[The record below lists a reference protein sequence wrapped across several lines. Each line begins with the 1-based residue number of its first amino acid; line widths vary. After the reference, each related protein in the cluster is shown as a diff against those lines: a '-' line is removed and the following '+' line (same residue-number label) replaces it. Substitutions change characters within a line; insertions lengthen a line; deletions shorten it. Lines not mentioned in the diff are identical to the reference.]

1 MPSFGSI
8 VCLTVRRSDAFLNG
22 LFPLKE
28 AVTKQI
34 VIILPVKVSSYYWNN
49 GQWVLGMRVLGYSVS
64 WIISINHNIA
74 SINHNIAFSNGKY

>member
-8 VCLTVRRSDAFLNG
+8 VCLTVRRSDAFLNR

-34 VIILPVKVSSYYWNN
+34 VIILPVKGGGGGGGGNMP
-49 GQWVLGMRVLGYSVS
+49 L
-64 WIISINHNIA
+64 
-74 SINHNIAFSNGKY
+74 